1 MTYEKNK
8 VDELYSEIIVL
19 QNKAKNLYSEVK
31 SIQNE
36 INTLYDKAEHALNQ
50 KSVDKWVCINKPNAK
65 MNEREAMFN
74 AEMDESEAMINT
86 KMNESEA
93 MINEAKAFH
102 NEANARL
109 YKAELI
115 ALLYCNCI

>member
-74 AEMDESEAMINT
+74 AEMDESEAMIN
-86 KMNESEA
+86 
-93 MINEAKAFH
+93 EAKAFH